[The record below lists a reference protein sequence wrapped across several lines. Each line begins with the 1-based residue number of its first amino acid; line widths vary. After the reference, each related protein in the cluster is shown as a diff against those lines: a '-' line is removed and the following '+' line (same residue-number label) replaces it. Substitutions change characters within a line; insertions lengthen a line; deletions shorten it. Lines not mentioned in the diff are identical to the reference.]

1 MELRDAYDQ
10 ISVIHAQLAATER
23 LRGLRALPVA
33 FSGVLALLA
42 ATVQAWWIA
51 DPQRDVARW
60 LSLWIGAAAIS
71 FLAAGCALAHRVRA
85 SGSRLSVANAV
96 LALREFSPCL
106 LAGAIVT
113 AAVVYRAPEQLWLLP
128 GIWQLLFG
136 LGNLGAHRLLPP
148 PALVVGALYFASGTT
163 CLCEFGQDSLDPW
176 AMGLPF
182 AMGQITLAGILWW
195 SYERKTAEVRA

>member
-33 FSGVLALLA
+33 FSGALALLA
-42 ATVQAWWIA
+42 ATVQSWWIA

-71 FLAAGCALAHRVRA
+71 SLAAGCALAHRVRA

-128 GIWQLLFG
+128 GTGHIQSV
-136 LGNLGAHRLLPP
+136 RD
-148 PALVVGALYFASGTT
+148 PALRQRLSDYLRRVV
-163 CLCEFGQDSLDPW
+163 D
-176 AMGLPF
+176 
-182 AMGQITLAGILWW
+182 
-195 SYERKTAEVRA
+195 